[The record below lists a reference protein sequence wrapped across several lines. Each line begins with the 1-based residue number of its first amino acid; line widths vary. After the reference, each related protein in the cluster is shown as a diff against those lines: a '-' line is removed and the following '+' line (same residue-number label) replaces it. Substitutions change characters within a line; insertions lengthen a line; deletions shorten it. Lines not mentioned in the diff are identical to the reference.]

1 MSTQCGWI
9 RPTARSI
16 ALWRLST
23 SKNGSPASGIAAAIT
38 GNVADKH
45 RTIHKWCHKDLFG
58 ERIPQGNLE
67 YNIMSPLQAFLHMMP
82 PAQLMLMMELTNK
95 RLVSSEK
102 QEMTR
107 QDLLQ

>member
-1 MSTQCGWI
+1 M
-9 RPTARSI
+9 
-16 ALWRLST
+16 ST

-107 QDLLQ
+107 QELLQ